1 MIVKFM
7 YELVYD
13 GSKKLQSRLKDYIN
27 IIQGVAKVEYKR
39 IPSHMLDCEELVSI
53 GIIALQA
60 LFKNKTDEQLDNYN
74 SSYIA
79 TAVRWAIRNELRNRY
94 KWYTLKHKK
103 ENGELTDEE
112 YSENQSTLDVSPTK
126 VREAVYETILSIDSI
141 MASSSDSDS
150 PFDFI
155 KDTSATPDESAE
167 ISELSKLI
175 KEAIAKLPQKD
186 RTIVEYR
193 FYRNLQVKQIAQM
206 VGLSSSR
213 ITRIIQAA
221 LNDVRVYLQK
231 RGLTS
236 Y

>member
-1 MIVKFM
+1 MVA
-7 YELVYD
+7 
-13 GSKKLQSRLKDYIN
+13 KLQAKLKDYID
-27 IIQGVAKVEYKR
+27 IIQKVAKVEYRR

-60 LFKNKTDEQLDNYN
+60 LFKDKTEEEMTHYN

-103 ENGELTDEE
+103 EDNEFEEE
-112 YSENQSTLDVSPTK
+112 YTENQSTLDVSPAK

-141 MASSSDSDS
+141 MAASSDNDS

-155 KDTSATPDESAE
+155 KDTSATPDEKAE

-175 KEAIAKLPQKD
+175 KEAIAKLPRKD

-193 FYRNLQVKQIAQM
+193 FYRNLQVKHIAAM
-206 VGLSSSR
+206 VGLSSS
-213 ITRIIQAA
+213 
-221 LNDVRVYLQK
+221 
-231 RGLTS
+231 
-236 Y
+236 